1 VVFVFDNVLTHALK
15 EKHVYHMADQ
25 VQGPTNILNEIM
37 EQTGIFKK
45 DESEVTS
52 IFLIDTDSSSD

>member
-1 VVFVFDNVLTHALK
+1 
-15 EKHVYHMADQ
+15 MADQ